1 MHVLCYITEQNRT
14 GHDRTGQYRTLVFVP
29 ASVLA
34 LTLALVHV
42 LVLKGEGFGPR
53 AKGLGL
59 G

>member
-1 MHVLCYITEQNRT
+1 MYYVILQNRT
-14 GHDRTGQYRTLVFVP
+14 EQDMTGQYRTLVFVP

-42 LVLKGEGFGPR
+42 LVLKGEGLGQPR